1 MSKFLSLG
9 AKVFVFVAVSGV
21 CTGQAGAEAVVVG
34 GVTPAVRP
42 AGAPAINAVHYG
54 VEWYRKGLTGVSEP
68 YPKSLYFMDNQGE
81 WYTPFTR
88 AGMPKPYDIRN
99 WHK

>member
-1 MSKFLSLG
+1 MSRYVGLV
-9 AKVFVFVAVSGV
+9 AKAFVFAVVSGAGV
-21 CTGQAGAEAVVVG
+21 GQAGAEAVVTG
-34 GVTPAVRP
+34 GVTPSVRP

-54 VEWYRKGLTGVSEP
+54 VDWYRRALTGVSEP
-68 YPKSLYFMDNQGE
+68 YPRSLYFMDNQGE

-88 AGMPKPYDIRN
+88 PGMVGRYDIRK